1 MQDFTPMSGLIGGL
15 MIGVA
20 SAFFLLASGRIS
32 GISGILEGA
41 LRAPGETGGW
51 RLAFLAG
58 LPLGTL
64 LVLLL
69 APDASSQPVLAG
81 SWPLLA
87 VAGFLVGYGARLGGG
102 CTSGHGVCGISRLS
116 ARSIVATGVFMGV
129 AMAAVFLM
137 RHVA

>member
-1 MQDFTPMSGLIGGL
+1 MQDFSPISGLIGGL
-15 MIGVA
+15 MIGLSA
-20 SAFFLLASGRIS
+20 AFFLLASGRIS

-51 RLAFLAG
+51 RLAYLAG

-69 APDASSQPVLAG
+69 APDASSRPVLAG

-87 VAGFLVGYGARLGGG
+87 VAGLLVGYGARLGGG

-116 ARSIVATGVFMGV
+116 LRSIIATGVFMGV
-129 AMAAVFLM
+129 AMVVVFLT
-137 RHVA
+137 RHVT